1 MITEL
6 SDMNKKLLILLGISL
21 ALNCGFIGYFAA
33 RPCRSIPP
41 QRARFMPKPKHHGE
55 FDFMKQAFKDN
66 ESRMRQAHRAIG
78 EAFKTE
84 DPDKIKTAFAA
95 ADEVRHQIDEQVQSA
110 MIERFMKMSA
120 DERADFLRRFDRK
133 GRPARPHRGNR
144 EFLPPPPPPPPMA
157 PEEADD

>member
-55 FDFMKQAFKDN
+55 FNFMKQAFKDN

-95 ADEVRHQIDEQVQSA
+95 ADEARHQIDVQVQNA

-120 DERADFLRRFDRK
+120 KERQKFMRRFGDKGKPAKHRRDR
-133 GRPARPHRGNR
+133 R
-144 EFLPPPPPPPPMA
+144 EFMPPPPPPTDC
-157 PEEADD
+157 EDE

>member
-133 GRPARPHRGNR
+133 GRPAHPRRGNR
-144 EFLPPPPPPPPMA
+144 EFLPPPPPPPMP

>member
-6 SDMNKKLLILLGISL
+6 SDMNKKLLVLLGISL

-133 GRPARPHRGNR
+133 GRPARPRRGNR
-144 EFLPPPPPPPPMA
+144 EFLPPPPPPPMP

>member
-1 MITEL
+1 
-6 SDMNKKLLILLGISL
+6 MNKKLLIALGISL

-41 QRARFMPKPKHHGE
+41 QRARFMPKGE
-55 FDFMKQAFKDN
+55 HRPEFGLMKRVFKDN
-66 ESRMRQAHRAIG
+66 EAKMRQARRAIAD
-78 EAFKTE
+78 AFKTE
-84 DPDKIKTAFAA
+84 NPDKIREAFAA
-95 ADEVRHQIDEQVQSA
+95 ADEARHQIDVQVQSA

-144 EFLPPPPPPPPMA
+144 EFLPPPPPPPMP

>member
-95 ADEVRHQIDEQVQSA
+95 ADEVRHQIDVQVQNA

-120 DERADFLRRFDRK
+120 DERADFLRRLDRK
-133 GRPARPHRGNR
+133 GRPARPRRGNR
-144 EFLPPPPPPPPMA
+144 EFMPPPPPPPMP

>member
-1 MITEL
+1 
-6 SDMNKKLLILLGISL
+6 MNKKLLILLGISL

-120 DERADFLRRFDRK
+120 DERADFLRRFDHK

-144 EFLPPPPPPPPMA
+144 EFLPPPPPPPMP

>member
-144 EFLPPPPPPPPMA
+144 EFLPPPPPPPMS

>member
-1 MITEL
+1 
-6 SDMNKKLLILLGISL
+6 MNKKLLILLGISL

-55 FDFMKQAFKDN
+55 FDFMKQVFKDN

-133 GRPARPHRGNR
+133 GRTARPRRGNR
-144 EFLPPPPPPPPMA
+144 EFLPPPMP

>member
-1 MITEL
+1 
-6 SDMNKKLLILLGISL
+6 MNKKLLILLGISL

-41 QRARFMPKPKHHGE
+41 QRARFMPKPKHYGE

-95 ADEVRHQIDEQVQSA
+95 ADELRHQIDEQVQSA

-144 EFLPPPPPPPPMA
+144 EFLPPPPPPPMP

>member
-66 ESRMRQAHRAIG
+66 ESKMRQAHRAIG

-144 EFLPPPPPPPPMA
+144 EFLPPPPPPPMP

>member
-1 MITEL
+1 
-6 SDMNKKLLILLGISL
+6 MNKKLLILLGISL

-41 QRARFMPKPKHHGE
+41 QPARFMPTPKHHGE

-133 GRPARPHRGNR
+133 GRPARPRRGNR
-144 EFLPPPPPPPPMA
+144 EFLPPPPPPPPPM
-157 PEEADD
+157 EAGDD

>member
-95 ADEVRHQIDEQVQSA
+95 ADEVRHQIDKQVQSA

-144 EFLPPPPPPPPMA
+144 EFLPPPPPPPMP

>member
-1 MITEL
+1 
-6 SDMNKKLLILLGISL
+6 MNKKLLILLGISL

-33 RPCRSIPP
+33 RPYRSIPP

-55 FDFMKQAFKDN
+55 FDFMKQVFKDN

-84 DPDKIKTAFAA
+84 DPDKIKAAFAA

-133 GRPARPHRGNR
+133 GRPARPHRGDR
-144 EFLPPPPPPPPMA
+144 EFLPPPPPPPMP

>member
-144 EFLPPPPPPPPMA
+144 EFLPPPPPPPMP
-157 PEEADD
+157 PEDADD

>member
-1 MITEL
+1 
-6 SDMNKKLLILLGISL
+6 MNKKLLILLGISL
-21 ALNCGFIGYFAA
+21 ALNCGFIGYFAV

-144 EFLPPPPPPPPMA
+144 EFLPPPPPPPMP

>member
-84 DPDKIKTAFAA
+84 DPNKIKTAFAA

-133 GRPARPHRGNR
+133 GRPARPRRGNR
-144 EFLPPPPPPPPMA
+144 EFLPPPPPPPMP

>member
-84 DPDKIKTAFAA
+84 DPDKIKAAFAA

-133 GRPARPHRGNR
+133 GRPARPHHGNR
-144 EFLPPPPPPPPMA
+144 EFLPPPPPPPMP

>member
-1 MITEL
+1 
-6 SDMNKKLLILLGISL
+6 MNKKLLILLGISL
-21 ALNCGFIGYFAA
+21 ALNCGFIGYFTA

-144 EFLPPPPPPPPMA
+144 EFLPPPPPPPMP

>member
-84 DPDKIKTAFAA
+84 DPDKIKAAFAA

-133 GRPARPHRGNR
+133 GRPARPQRGNR
-144 EFLPPPPPPPPMA
+144 EFLPPPPPPPMP

>member
-55 FDFMKQAFKDN
+55 FDFIKQAFKDN

-144 EFLPPPPPPPPMA
+144 EFLPPPPPPPMP

>member
-21 ALNCGFIGYFAA
+21 ALNCGFIGYLAA

-133 GRPARPHRGNR
+133 GRPARPRRGNR
-144 EFLPPPPPPPPMA
+144 EFLPPPPPPPMP

>member
-133 GRPARPHRGNR
+133 GRPARPRRGNR
-144 EFLPPPPPPPPMA
+144 EFLPPPPPPPMP

>member
-1 MITEL
+1 
-6 SDMNKKLLILLGISL
+6 MNKKLLILLGISL

-84 DPDKIKTAFAA
+84 DPDKIKAAFAA

-110 MIERFMKMSA
+110 MVERFMKMSA
-120 DERADFLRRFDRK
+120 DERADFLRRFDCK

-144 EFLPPPPPPPPMA
+144 ELLPPPPPPPMP

>member
-1 MITEL
+1 MIPEL

-144 EFLPPPPPPPPMA
+144 EFLPPPPPPPMP

>member
-1 MITEL
+1 
-6 SDMNKKLLILLGISL
+6 MNKKLLILLGISL
-21 ALNCGFIGYFAA
+21 ALNGGFIGYFAA

-133 GRPARPHRGNR
+133 GRPARPRRGNR
-144 EFLPPPPPPPPMA
+144 EFLPPPPPPPMP
-157 PEEADD
+157 PEEVDD

>member
-1 MITEL
+1 
-6 SDMNKKLLILLGISL
+6 MNKKLLILLGISL

-144 EFLPPPPPPPPMA
+144 EFLPPPPPPPMP
-157 PEEADD
+157 PEDADD

>member
-133 GRPARPHRGNR
+133 GRPARPRHGNR
-144 EFLPPPPPPPPMA
+144 EFLPPPPPPPMP

>member
-1 MITEL
+1 
-6 SDMNKKLLILLGISL
+6 MNKKLLILLGISL

-133 GRPARPHRGNR
+133 GSPARPHRGNR
-144 EFLPPPPPPPPMA
+144 EFLPPPPPPPMP

>member
-1 MITEL
+1 
-6 SDMNKKLLILLGISL
+6 MNKKLLILLGISL

-95 ADEVRHQIDEQVQSA
+95 ADEVRHQIDEQVNK
-110 MIERFMKMSA
+110 IGIK
-120 DERADFLRRFDRK
+120 
-133 GRPARPHRGNR
+133 
-144 EFLPPPPPPPPMA
+144 
-157 PEEADD
+157 

>member
-84 DPDKIKTAFAA
+84 DPAKIKTAFAA

-144 EFLPPPPPPPPMA
+144 EFLPPPPPPPIP

>member
-1 MITEL
+1 
-6 SDMNKKLLILLGISL
+6 MNKKLLILLGISL

-133 GRPARPHRGNR
+133 VRPARPHRGNR
-144 EFLPPPPPPPPMA
+144 EFLPPPSPPPWPA
-157 PEEADD
+157 P

>member
-133 GRPARPHRGNR
+133 GKPARPHRGNR
-144 EFLPPPPPPPPMA
+144 EFLPPPPPPPMP

>member
-144 EFLPPPPPPPPMA
+144 EFLPPPPPPPMP

>member
-33 RPCRSIPP
+33 RPCRSIPS

-133 GRPARPHRGNR
+133 GRPARPRRGNR
-144 EFLPPPPPPPPMA
+144 EFLPPPPPPPMP